1 MIEIKPL
8 DDVMN
13 HFSWIFF
20 AYISLF
26 AVVCINFFKALYI
39 NKKVKDVTNN
49 IRKAQV
55 FDLVVDVVCGIAMA
69 SSLMFFGVLADNNA
83 LNYNIWLN
91 RILVISFASLNI
103 FILNIIVVLK
113 NKKV

>member
-26 AVVCINFFKALYI
+26 AIVCINFLKALYT

-49 IRKAQV
+49 IKKTQI
-55 FDLVVDVVCGIAMA
+55 FDLVVDVICGIAMA

-91 RILVISFASLNI
+91 RIELISFASLVI
-103 FILNIIVVLK
+103 FILNVIVVFK
-113 NKKV
+113 NKKI